1 MPSPVALSSRLL
13 EVHRALTL
21 PEFWRSVRRLVV
33 AAVPC
38 HSVSLYLHYLDPG
51 ARFRVLHHQNT
62 PGHHLPWRKR
72 REISPAQAF
81 LHRHAGLRIF
91 TTEDLFSASEQRE
104 KEAYTRH
111 IMSAEGWRSHY
122 CLAYWEGGE
131 PQAIVTV
138 RRNAAFSKA
147 EQAFLA
153 SLYDHFAVALERIR
167 RHQEERAVHTF
178 LSEALGLAASGMLVL
193 DEQLHPVYR
202 NEAALEAC
210 RTWNY
215 GPTSPYASAKC
226 FEVPARVQAA
236 CAELASGG
244 TQTVVLEAPSG
255 GQGAVVRRLSPPR
268 GSLLARPFFFV
279 HFGGAQAATP
289 MAGAALL
296 SPREYEVARE
306 AAAGLSNAEIA
317 RRLGK
322 SEITVKTQLS
332 AAYAK
337 LGLRRR
343 SQLAPHLH
351 SGSELR

>member
-1 MPSPVALSSRLL
+1 MSTALSARLL

-21 PEFWRSVRRLVV
+21 PEFWRSVRHLLVE
-33 AAVPC
+33 AVPC

-51 ARFRVLHHQNT
+51 GRFRVLHHQNT
-62 PGHHLPWRKR
+62 PGGRPLPWRKR

-81 LHRHAGLRIF
+81 LHRHAGRRIF
-91 TTEDLFSASEQRE
+91 TTEDLFSTAKKRE

-111 IMSAEGWRSHY
+111 IMSAEGWRAHY
-122 CLAYWEGGE
+122 CLAYWQGGE

-138 RRNAAFSKA
+138 RRNAAFSQA

-167 RHQEERAVHTF
+167 RHQEERAVHAV
-178 LSEALGLAASGMLVL
+178 LSEALGSAASGVLVL
-193 DEQLHPVYR
+193 DEQLRAVYR
-202 NEAALEAC
+202 NEAALLAC
-210 RTWNY
+210 RTWNH
-215 GPTSPYASAKC
+215 GPTSRYAPGKC
-226 FEVPARVQAA
+226 FEVPAPVRAA
-236 CAELASGG
+236 CAKLAAGGAPSVELA
-244 TQTVVLEAPSG
+244 APAG
-255 GQGAVVRRLSPPR
+255 GQGAVVRRVIPR
-268 GSLLARPFFFV
+268 GSALARPFFFIY
-279 HFGGAQAATP
+279 FGGASASLPAP
-289 MAGAALL
+289 GGCHL
-296 SPREYEVARE
+296 SPREAEVARE

-317 RRLGK
+317 RKLGK

-343 SQLAPHLH
+343 SQLAPHFH